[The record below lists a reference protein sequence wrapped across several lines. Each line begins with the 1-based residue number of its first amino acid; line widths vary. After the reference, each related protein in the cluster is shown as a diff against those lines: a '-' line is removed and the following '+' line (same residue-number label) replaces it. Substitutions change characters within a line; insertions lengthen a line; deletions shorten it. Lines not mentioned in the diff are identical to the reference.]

1 MPISEEEAIERFE
14 KKGVINPEYAGVV
27 AEYIS
32 EKSQSAERRVVY
44 VEISKVMLE
53 RIFIE
58 NTSFRVEEGL
68 PEDAEIVG
76 VEYVAERNCYHITF
90 ESDEFDP
97 VPEGA
102 QVPQFH
108 PVQIESEY
116 ND

>member
-1 MPISEEEAIERFE
+1 MVDSEQDAIEQYKR
-14 KKGVINPEYAGVV
+14 KGVINPEYAEEV
-27 AEYIS
+27 AEYIR
-32 EKSQSAERRVVY
+32 EKSQKSESCVMY

-68 PEDAEIVG
+68 PEDAEMMG
-76 VEYVAERNCYHITF
+76 VQYVAERNCYHITF

-108 PVQIESEY
+108 PVQIKSEY

>member
-1 MPISEEEAIERFE
+1 MATSKERS
-14 KKGVINPEYAGVV
+14 I
-27 AEYIS
+27 
-32 EKSQSAERRVVY
+32 ERRVEY

-58 NTSFRVEEGL
+58 NTSFRVKEGL
-68 PEDAEIVG
+68 PQDAEIVG
-76 VEYVAERNCYHITF
+76 VQYVAERNCYHITF
-90 ESDEFDP
+90 ESGEFDP